1 MFFVPTRGK
10 HVRFEQ
16 KRDVQLKRA
25 MQLVKAAQ
33 NKEDGDHDDKVYE
46 CSVNRF
52 SKVYEFDVGA
62 LRDARSQRKI
72 PGGNRVRPGTGERE
86 GLRH

>member
-25 MQLVKAAQ
+25 MQLVQAARARR
-33 NKEDGDHDDKVYE
+33 G
-46 CSVNRF
+46 
-52 SKVYEFDVGA
+52 GG
-62 LRDARSQRKI
+62 RDA
-72 PGGNRVRPGTGERE
+72 GEKS
-86 GLRH
+86 H